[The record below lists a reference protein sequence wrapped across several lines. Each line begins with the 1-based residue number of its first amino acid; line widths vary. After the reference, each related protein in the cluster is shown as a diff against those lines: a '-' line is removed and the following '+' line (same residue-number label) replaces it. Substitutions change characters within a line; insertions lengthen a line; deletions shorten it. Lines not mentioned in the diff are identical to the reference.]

1 MEQSKY
7 IIVYIR
13 LCPDL
18 DYSTFYKTVVF
29 QTVPPLR
36 DLILQIAFDS
46 ILRVGVTVC
55 LSGPTKT
62 SSVQP
67 YLRGTDWCRKSTT
80 PWIYQGELRLCGHTG
95 ILNSYQKD
103 EAPKLIRNQI
113 KEMVQYPPLFRPC
126 GKVDTYHTDGNGH
139 PLTCHLISSM
149 FLRIDR

>member
-29 QTVPPLR
+29 QTVPPLW
-36 DLILQIAFDS
+36 DLILQIAFDY

-113 KEMVQYPPLFRPC
+113 KEMVQYPPPPFWTLWKGRHLPHWWQWPP
-126 GKVDTYHTDGNGH
+126 TY
-139 PLTCHLISSM
+139 LSSDIQYVPKN
-149 FLRIDR
+149 R